1 MRLPA
6 SQPLPRPPPF
16 AGGGGRSGPSTGGR
30 RQSFVV
36 SWGMAEA
43 VVAGLPDLGHM
54 QYIGL
59 VLNKRGYLRD
69 GLHCTGY
76 GAKRIAAK
84 IIERLSTIW
93 PDWAA
98 RLAPTS
104 WGSSRRFR

>member
-43 VVAGLPDLGHM
+43 VVAAAVEQDADKEDAHGPS
-54 QYIGL
+54 
-59 VLNKRGYLRD
+59 D
-69 GLHCTGY
+69 G
-76 GAKRIAAK
+76 I
-84 IIERLSTIW
+84 
-93 PDWAA
+93 
-98 RLAPTS
+98 
-104 WGSSRRFR
+104 RRPIHPFC